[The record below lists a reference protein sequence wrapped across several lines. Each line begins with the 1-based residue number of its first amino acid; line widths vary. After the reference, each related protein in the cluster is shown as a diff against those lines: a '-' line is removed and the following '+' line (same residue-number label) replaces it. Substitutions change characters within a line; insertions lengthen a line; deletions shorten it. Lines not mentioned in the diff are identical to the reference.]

1 MIPYHVNRL
10 GTKIARGRLEHDNAL
25 VPAVVRHER
34 HMISKRVDFN
44 SKTTL
49 KPKWLNSQGVVCRLV
64 SSGLGEDTL
73 VYQSQL
79 QEELTGGART
89 CKEDK
94 GIEDQILLLKGIS
107 RFMGRGRQES
117 EDRRNCV
124 GQFSYFLFRY
134 FFFLR
139 SVDLGDWEM
148 FYSLGAI
155 FL

>member
-1 MIPYHVNRL
+1 M
-10 GTKIARGRLEHDNAL
+10 
-25 VPAVVRHER
+25 
-34 HMISKRVDFN
+34 
-44 SKTTL
+44 
-49 KPKWLNSQGVVCRLV
+49 

-73 VYQSQL
+73 VYQSQV

-124 GQFSYFLFRY
+124 GRFFYFLFLY
-134 FFFLR
+134 FFFLEKCR
-139 SVDLGDWEM
+139 FGRLGNV
-148 FYSLGAI
+148 L
-155 FL
+155 